1 LLFAPIF
8 YEKVKNE
15 FFKSVSIKE
24 CNSYL
29 FTCVFLCQISL
40 MQSKLKGRTK
50 EEEAKFAQID
60 STLKRLDRK
69 IREGSVLDP
78 SGPRGANK
86 VSAMAE
92 QLAKMNEEPAATVQK
107 SSSKSTFTMAQP
119 SCNCHFCGKQVY
131 LMERLSAEGVYF
143 HRGCFRCEYCGTT
156 LRQSKRMG

>member
-1 LLFAPIF
+1 
-8 YEKVKNE
+8 
-15 FFKSVSIKE
+15 
-24 CNSYL
+24 
-29 FTCVFLCQISL
+29 

-50 EEEAKFAQID
+50 EEEAKFREID

-92 QLAKMNEEPAATVQK
+92 QLAKKNEELPPVQK
-107 SSSKSTFTMAQP
+107 SSSKGTFTMAQP

-131 LMERLSAEGVYF
+131 LMERLGAEGVYF

-156 LRQSKRMG
+156 LRQSERKQFFIVATEDVFSLLPEKFKRCIF

>member
-1 LLFAPIF
+1 
-8 YEKVKNE
+8 
-15 FFKSVSIKE
+15 
-24 CNSYL
+24 
-29 FTCVFLCQISL
+29 

-50 EEEAKFAQID
+50 EEEAKFREID

-92 QLAKMNEEPAATVQK
+92 QLAKKNEAPEIPIQK
-107 SSSKSTFTMAQP
+107 SSSKGTFVMSQQA
-119 SCNCHFCGKQVY
+119 SDCHFCGKRVY
-131 LMERLSAEGVYF
+131 LMERLTAEGVYF

-156 LRQSKRMG
+156 LRQSKKYFYFNIFLLDLTNQN